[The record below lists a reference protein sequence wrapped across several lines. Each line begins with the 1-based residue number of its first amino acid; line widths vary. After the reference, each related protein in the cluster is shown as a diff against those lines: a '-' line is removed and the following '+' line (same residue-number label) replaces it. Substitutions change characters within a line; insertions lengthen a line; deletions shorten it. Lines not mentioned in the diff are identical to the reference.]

1 MGSFDETDRDELM
14 KKIGPF
20 FLGCI
25 ILLMAVQTYAV
36 VYDPP
41 FYATSLPLSQG
52 ERFFN
57 GQTLSQVPEPG
68 VLLLLGAGL
77 IVLVILGIR
86 KRKRTAAK
94 GTNNP

>member
-1 MGSFDETDRDELM
+1 M
-14 KKIGPF
+14 KKVRS
-20 FLGCI
+20 FLFGWV
-25 ILLMAVQTYAV
+25 ILLTTVQAYAV

-41 FYATSLPLSQG
+41 VYATPVLTGKIL
-52 ERFFN
+52 F
-57 GQTLSQVPEPG
+57 QVPEPG

-94 GTNNP
+94 GNTGPR